1 MKVTIIG
8 GGSYLWTFG
17 VTRQFVDCE
26 GFTGLTLTLMDID
39 ADAVELV
46 RSAGG
51 VYNESHGSPI
61 KIESTIDLDGAL
73 EGSDFVLICISTGDL
88 EAMACDIEIPTKY
101 GLCHTVGDT
110 VGPGGWS
117 RLVRNVPVFYKI
129 AQRMS
134 HLCPD
139 AWLIN
144 VTNPL
149 TPLTRV
155 PQKYFGIKSIGLCT
169 GGIELAEALIAHAG
183 LSNDRV
189 DYILTGIN
197 HGSWLTELWADGTDV
212 LARIKEMGFY
222 RSDDKLPETIYMD
235 DQKIGV
241 YGSRA
246 IFAVWRE
253 IGTMPSINDR
263 HAVENWP
270 WFLFSEAGELTHG
283 IEITTIAK
291 RREKKLA
298 RRDKL
303 REIVESRDTSLAGGL
318 GHGDD
323 PIVPL
328 IESLLGRL
336 SLTIPVNYMNI
347 GQIPDAPAGAV
358 VETRGRIDGAGVHP
372 MASPMPPAVKALV
385 MPHIY
390 RQEALVDIALEGSF
404 DDLVAMVTTDP
415 MCSRLPIGQ
424 TRRMMA
430 QMMDATSQWIQ
441 NPRLLEF

>member
-17 VTRQFVDCE
+17 VARQFIDCDR
-26 GFTGLTLTLMDID
+26 FAGLTLTLMDID

-46 RSAGG
+46 RSAAE
-51 VYNESHGSPI
+51 VYNGSHGSPI
-61 KIESTIDLDGAL
+61 TIESTIDLDSALDGA
-73 EGSDFVLICISTGDL
+73 DFVLICISTGDL
-88 EAMACDIEIPTKY
+88 EAMAYDIEIPVKY
-101 GLCHTVGDT
+101 GLHHTVGDT

-117 RLVRNVPVFYKI
+117 RTVRNVPVFYQI
-129 AQRMS
+129 AERVSQ
-134 HLCPD
+134 LCPD

-155 PQKYFGIKSIGLCT
+155 PQKYFGIKSVGLCT
-169 GGIELAEALIAHAG
+169 SGVELAEALIDYAG
-183 LSNDRV
+183 LPNERV
-189 DYILTGIN
+189 DYTITGIN
-197 HGSWLTELWADGTDV
+197 HGSWLTELRADGVDV

-222 RSDDKLPETIYMD
+222 RSDDKLPETIFMD

-246 IFAVWRE
+246 IFALWRE

-270 WFLFSEAGELTHG
+270 WFLFSETGDLTHG

-303 REIVESRDTSLAGGL
+303 RDIVESGDAGQAGDL

-328 IESLLGRL
+328 IESLLGRR

-372 MASPMPPAVKALV
+372 MASPMPLAVKAIV
-385 MPHIY
+385 MPQIY
-390 RQEALVDIALEGSF
+390 RQEALVDIAMDGSF
-404 DDLVAMVTTDP
+404 DDLVAIVTTDP

-424 TRRMMA
+424 TRAMMTEI
-430 QMMDATSQWIQ
+430 MDATRQWIQ